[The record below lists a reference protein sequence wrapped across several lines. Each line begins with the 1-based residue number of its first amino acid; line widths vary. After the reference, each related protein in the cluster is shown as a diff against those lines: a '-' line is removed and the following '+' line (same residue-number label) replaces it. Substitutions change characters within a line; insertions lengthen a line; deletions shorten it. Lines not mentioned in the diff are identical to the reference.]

1 MPKRDGN
8 NQGFINEQIQVG
20 VGILGKP
27 LCLERKAIQK
37 PFLPRLLKIKNL
49 SQEAYMKIDKI
60 ESFFIRNGYVIRI
73 HTDTG
78 ISGVG
83 QTACWGYPEAVDS
96 IINTFKKYL
105 IGQNP
110 MRIEHHWQ
118 YLYRMGPFRGTALS
132 GAISAVDIALW
143 DIKGKHFGVPIWEL
157 LGGNCRDKIRLHL
170 LGGGSTPETMYDAA
184 KAAVEEGFTALK
196 FDPVVGGF
204 QDMGVDRLVKTARDI
219 VAAAREGG
227 GPDLDLIVEV
237 HRKLTPMNGIL
248 LESALAPFNL
258 YFIEDPIQIDT
269 ITTQAELAK
278 RMTTPLA
285 IGERNVSIWEF
296 RELLE
301 AGGPQY
307 VRPDLGLA
315 GGITHCKK
323 IAALAEAYH
332 SAVVTHN
339 FLGPLITAAS
349 LHLDASI
356 PNFITQEYTK
366 GDESAD
372 LAVYKVA
379 YQREGGYIPIP
390 EAPGLGIELDD
401 SLIEKN
407 PYQPMN
413 TGTTPLREDGSV
425 AYAV

>member
-1 MPKRDGN
+1 
-8 NQGFINEQIQVG
+8 
-20 VGILGKP
+20 
-27 LCLERKAIQK
+27 
-37 PFLPRLLKIKNL
+37 
-49 SQEAYMKIDKI
+49 MKIDKI
-60 ESFFIRNGYVIRI
+60 ESFLMGNGYVLRI

-83 QTACWGYPEAVDS
+83 QTACWGYPEAVEK
-96 IINTFKKYL
+96 IVNTFEKYL

-170 LGGGSTPETMYDAA
+170 LGGGNTPETMFDAA

-196 FDPVVGGF
+196 FDPLVGGF
-204 QDMGVDRLVKTARDI
+204 QDMAVDRLVKTARDL

-237 HRKLTPMNGIL
+237 HRKLTPMNSIV

-258 YFIEDPIQIDT
+258 YFVEDPIQIDT
-269 ITTQAELAK
+269 IKTQAELAK
-278 RMTTPLA
+278 RMTSPVGN
-285 IGERNVSIWEF
+285 GERFTTIWEF

-323 IAALAEAYH
+323 IAAIAEAYH

-366 GDESAD
+366 ADESSD
-372 LAVYKVA
+372 FAVFKVA

-401 SLIEKN
+401 SLIAET
-407 PYQPMN
+407 PYRPMN

>member
-1 MPKRDGN
+1 
-8 NQGFINEQIQVG
+8 
-20 VGILGKP
+20 
-27 LCLERKAIQK
+27 
-37 PFLPRLLKIKNL
+37 
-49 SQEAYMKIDKI
+49 MKIDKI
-60 ESFFIRNGYVIRI
+60 ESCFIRNGYVIRI

-96 IINTFKKYL
+96 IINTFKKHL

-110 MRIEHHWQ
+110 LRIEHHWQ

-170 LGGGSTPETMYDAA
+170 LGGGSTPETMFDAA

-204 QDMGVDRLVKTARDI
+204 QDMTVDRLVKTARDI

-237 HRKLTPMNGIL
+237 HRKLTPMNSIV

-285 IGERNVSIWEF
+285 VGERNVSIWEF

-315 GGITHCKK
+315 GGISHCKK

-349 LHLDASI
+349 LHLDTSI

-366 GDESAD
+366 GDESEAF
-372 LAVYKVA
+372 AVYKVA

-401 SLIEKN
+401 SLIEEN

>member
-1 MPKRDGN
+1 
-8 NQGFINEQIQVG
+8 
-20 VGILGKP
+20 
-27 LCLERKAIQK
+27 
-37 PFLPRLLKIKNL
+37 
-49 SQEAYMKIDKI
+49 MKIDKI
-60 ESFFIRNGYVIRI
+60 ESFFIGNGYVIRI

-96 IINTFKKYL
+96 IVNTFEKYL

-110 MRIEHHWQ
+110 LRIEHHWQ

-196 FDPVVGGF
+196 FDPLVGGF
-204 QDMGVDRLVKTARDI
+204 QDMTVDRLVKTARDI

-237 HRKLTPMNGIL
+237 HRKLTPMNSIV

-269 ITTQAELAK
+269 ISTQAELAK

-285 IGERNVSIWEF
+285 VGERNVSIWEF

-315 GGITHCKK
+315 GGITQCKK

-349 LHLDASI
+349 LHLDTSI

-366 GDESAD
+366 ADESEEF
-372 LAVYKVA
+372 AVYKVA

-390 EAPGLGIELDD
+390 EVPGLGIALDD
-401 SLIEKN
+401 SLIEET

>member
-1 MPKRDGN
+1 
-8 NQGFINEQIQVG
+8 
-20 VGILGKP
+20 
-27 LCLERKAIQK
+27 
-37 PFLPRLLKIKNL
+37 
-49 SQEAYMKIDKI
+49 MKIDKI
-60 ESFFIRNGYVIRI
+60 DSFLMGNGYVLRI

-83 QTACWGYPEAVDS
+83 QTACWGYPEAVEK
-96 IINTFKKYL
+96 IVNTFEKYL

-110 MRIEHHWQ
+110 LRIEHHWQ
-118 YLYRMGPFRGTALS
+118 YLYRMGPFRGTVLS

-170 LGGGSTPETMYDAA
+170 LGGGNTPETMFEAA

-196 FDPVVGGF
+196 FDPLVGGF
-204 QDMGVDRLVKTARDI
+204 QDMAVDRLVKTARDL

-227 GPDLDLIVEV
+227 GPDLDLIIEV
-237 HRKLTPMNGIL
+237 HRKLTPMNSIV

-258 YFIEDPIQIDT
+258 YFVEDPIQIDT
-269 ITTQAELAK
+269 IKTQAELAK
-278 RMTTPLA
+278 RMTSPVGN
-285 IGERNVSIWEF
+285 GERFTTIWEF

-307 VRPDLGLA
+307 VRPDVGLA
-315 GGITHCKK
+315 GGLTHCKK
-323 IAALAEAYH
+323 IAAIAEAYH

-349 LHLDASI
+349 LHLDTSI

-366 GDESAD
+366 ADESSD
-372 LAVYKVA
+372 FAVFKVA

-401 SLIEKN
+401 SLIAET

>member
-1 MPKRDGN
+1 
-8 NQGFINEQIQVG
+8 
-20 VGILGKP
+20 
-27 LCLERKAIQK
+27 
-37 PFLPRLLKIKNL
+37 
-49 SQEAYMKIDKI
+49 MKIDKI

-83 QTACWGYPEAVDS
+83 QTACWGYLEAVDS

-110 MRIEHHWQ
+110 LRIEHHWQ

-143 DIKGKHFGVPIWEL
+143 DIKGKHLGVPIWEL

-184 KAAVEEGFTALK
+184 KAAIKEGFTALK

-237 HRKLTPMNGIL
+237 HRKLTPMNSIL

-258 YFIEDPIQIDT
+258 YFIEDPIQIDA
-269 ITTQAELAK
+269 ITTQGELAK

-349 LHLDASI
+349 LHLDTSI

-366 GDESAD
+366 GDESEAF
-372 LAVYKVA
+372 AVYKVA

-401 SLIEKN
+401 SLIEEN

-413 TGTTPLREDGSV
+413 TGTTLLREDGSV

>member
-1 MPKRDGN
+1 
-8 NQGFINEQIQVG
+8 
-20 VGILGKP
+20 
-27 LCLERKAIQK
+27 
-37 PFLPRLLKIKNL
+37 
-49 SQEAYMKIDKI
+49 MKIDKI
-60 ESFFIRNGYVIRI
+60 ESFFIGNGYVIRI
-73 HTDTG
+73 WTDTG
-78 ISGVG
+78 LNGIG
-83 QTACWGYPEAVDS
+83 QTACWGYPEAVERMV
-96 IINTFKKYL
+96 NTFEKYL

-110 MRIEHHWQ
+110 LRIEHHWQ
-118 YLYRMGPFRGTALS
+118 HLYRMGPFKGTALS
-132 GAISAVDIALW
+132 GAISAIDIALH
-143 DIKGKHFGVPIWEL
+143 DIKGKHFDVPIWEL

-170 LGGGSTPETMYDAA
+170 LGGGGTPETMFEAA
-184 KAAVEEGFTALK
+184 KVAVAEGFTALK
-196 FDPVVGGF
+196 FDPLVGNF
-204 QDMGVDRLVKTARDI
+204 QDMGLDRLVNTARDL

-237 HRKLTPMNGIL
+237 HRKLTPMNSIV

-285 IGERNVSIWEF
+285 LGERNVSIWEF

-301 AGGPQY
+301 VGGPQY
-307 VRPDLGLA
+307 VRPDVGLA
-315 GGITHCKK
+315 GGLTHCKK
-323 IAALAEAYH
+323 IAAIAEAYH

-339 FLGPLITAAS
+339 FLGPVITAAS

-356 PNFITQEYTK
+356 PNFVTQEYTK
-366 GDESAD
+366 ADESDAF
-372 LAVYKVA
+372 AVYKVA

-390 EAPGLGIELDD
+390 DVPGLGVEINDD
-401 SLIEKN
+401 LIAET
-407 PYQPMN
+407 PFRPMN

>member
-1 MPKRDGN
+1 
-8 NQGFINEQIQVG
+8 
-20 VGILGKP
+20 
-27 LCLERKAIQK
+27 
-37 PFLPRLLKIKNL
+37 
-49 SQEAYMKIDKI
+49 MKIDKI

-83 QTACWGYPEAVDS
+83 QTACWGYLEAVDS
-96 IINTFKKYL
+96 IIETFKKYL

-110 MRIEHHWQ
+110 LRIEHHWQ

-132 GAISAVDIALW
+132 GAISAIDIALW
-143 DIKGKHFGVPIWEL
+143 DIKGKHLGVPIWEL

-170 LGGGSTPETMYDAA
+170 LGGGSTPETMFAAA

-196 FDPVVGGF
+196 FDPLVGGF
-204 QDMGVDRLVKTARDI
+204 QDMAVDRLVKTARDL

-237 HRKLTPMNGIL
+237 HRKLTPMNSIV

-269 ITTQAELAK
+269 ITTQAELTK

-349 LHLDASI
+349 IHLDASI
-356 PNFITQEYTK
+356 PNFVTQEYTK
-366 GDESAD
+366 SDESED
-372 LAVYKVA
+372 FAVYKVA

-390 EAPGLGIELDD
+390 EVPGLGIELDD
-401 SLIEKN
+401 SLIAEN

>member
-1 MPKRDGN
+1 
-8 NQGFINEQIQVG
+8 
-20 VGILGKP
+20 
-27 LCLERKAIQK
+27 
-37 PFLPRLLKIKNL
+37 
-49 SQEAYMKIDKI
+49 MKIDKI
-60 ESFFIRNGYVIRI
+60 ESFLMGNGYVLRI

-83 QTACWGYPEAVDS
+83 QTACWGYPEAVEK
-96 IINTFKKYL
+96 IVNTFEKYL
-105 IGQNP
+105 LGQNP
-110 MRIEHHWQ
+110 LRIEHHWQ

-170 LGGGSTPETMYDAA
+170 LGGGNTPETMFEAA

-196 FDPVVGGF
+196 FDPLVGGF
-204 QDMGVDRLVKTARDI
+204 QDMAVDRLVKTARDI

-237 HRKLTPMNGIL
+237 HRKLTPMNSIV

-269 ITTQAELAK
+269 IKTQAELAK
-278 RMTTPLA
+278 RMTSPVGN
-285 IGERNVSIWEF
+285 GERLTTIWEF

-315 GGITHCKK
+315 GGLTHCKK
-323 IAALAEAYH
+323 IAAIAEAYH

-366 GDESAD
+366 ADESSD
-372 LAVYKVA
+372 FAVFKVA

-401 SLIEKN
+401 SLIAET
-407 PYQPMN
+407 PYRPMN

>member
-1 MPKRDGN
+1 
-8 NQGFINEQIQVG
+8 
-20 VGILGKP
+20 
-27 LCLERKAIQK
+27 
-37 PFLPRLLKIKNL
+37 
-49 SQEAYMKIDKI
+49 MKIDKI
-60 ESFFIRNGYVIRI
+60 ESFFIGNGYVIRI

-83 QTACWGYPEAVDS
+83 QTACWGYPEAVEK
-96 IINTFKKYL
+96 IVNTFEKYL

-110 MRIEHHWQ
+110 LRIEHHWQ
-118 YLYRMGPFRGTALS
+118 YLYRMGPFRGTVLS

-170 LGGGSTPETMYDAA
+170 LGGGSTPETMFEAA
-184 KAAVEEGFTALK
+184 KAAVAEGFTALK
-196 FDPVVGGF
+196 FDPLVGGF
-204 QDMGVDRLVKTARDI
+204 QDMTVDRLVKTARNL

-237 HRKLTPMNGIL
+237 HRKLTPMNSIV

-269 ITTQAELAK
+269 ITTQGQLAK
-278 RMTTPLA
+278 RMTTPVGN
-285 IGERNVSIWEF
+285 GERFVSIWEF

-301 AGGPQY
+301 SGGPQY
-307 VRPDLGLA
+307 VRPDVGLA
-315 GGITHCKK
+315 GGLTHCKK
-323 IAALAEAYH
+323 IAAIAEAYH

-349 LHLDASI
+349 LHLDTSI
-356 PNFITQEYTK
+356 PNFITQEYSK
-366 GDESAD
+366 VDEAPES
-372 LAVYKVA
+372 AVYKVA

-390 EAPGLGIELDD
+390 EVPGLGIELDD
-401 SLIEKN
+401 SLIEQT

-413 TGTTPLREDGSV
+413 TGMTPLREDGSV

>member
-1 MPKRDGN
+1 
-8 NQGFINEQIQVG
+8 
-20 VGILGKP
+20 
-27 LCLERKAIQK
+27 
-37 PFLPRLLKIKNL
+37 
-49 SQEAYMKIDKI
+49 MKIDKI

-83 QTACWGYPEAVDS
+83 QTACWGYPEAVDQ
-96 IINTFKKYL
+96 IINTFKKHL

-110 MRIEHHWQ
+110 LRIEHHWQ

-143 DIKGKHFGVPIWEL
+143 DIKGKHLGVPIWEL

-170 LGGGSTPETMYDAA
+170 LGGGGTPETMYEAA

-196 FDPVVGGF
+196 FDPLVGNF
-204 QDMGVDRLVKTARDI
+204 QDMGVDRLVKTARDL

-237 HRKLTPMNGIL
+237 HRKLTPMNSIV
-248 LESALAPFNL
+248 LEAALAPFNL

-307 VRPDLGLA
+307 VRPDVGLA

-349 LHLDASI
+349 LHLDTSI

-366 GDESAD
+366 SDESSD
-372 LAVYKVA
+372 FAVYKVA

-390 EAPGLGIELDD
+390 EVPGLGIELDD
-401 SLIEKN
+401 SLIEQN

-413 TGTTPLREDGSV
+413 TGRTPLREDGSV

>member
-1 MPKRDGN
+1 
-8 NQGFINEQIQVG
+8 
-20 VGILGKP
+20 
-27 LCLERKAIQK
+27 
-37 PFLPRLLKIKNL
+37 
-49 SQEAYMKIDKI
+49 MKIDKI

-83 QTACWGYPEAVDS
+83 QTACWGYPEAVDQ

-110 MRIEHHWQ
+110 LRIEHHWQ
-118 YLYRMGPFRGTALS
+118 HLYRMGPFRGTALS
-132 GAISAVDIALW
+132 GAISAIDIALW

-170 LGGGSTPETMYDAA
+170 LGGGGTPETMYEAA

-196 FDPVVGGF
+196 FDPLVGNF
-204 QDMGVDRLVKTARDI
+204 QDMAVDRLVKTARDL

-237 HRKLTPMNGIL
+237 HRKLTPMNSIV

-269 ITTQAELAK
+269 ITTQGELAK

-296 RELLE
+296 REILE

-307 VRPDLGLA
+307 VRPDVGLA

-349 LHLDASI
+349 LHLDTSI

-366 GDESAD
+366 GDESED
-372 LAVYKVA
+372 FAVYKVA

-401 SLIEKN
+401 SLIEQN
-407 PYQPMN
+407 PFQPMN

>member
-1 MPKRDGN
+1 
-8 NQGFINEQIQVG
+8 
-20 VGILGKP
+20 
-27 LCLERKAIQK
+27 
-37 PFLPRLLKIKNL
+37 
-49 SQEAYMKIDKI
+49 MKIDKI

-83 QTACWGYPEAVDS
+83 QTACWGYPEAVDN
-96 IINTFKKYL
+96 IINTFKKHL

-110 MRIEHHWQ
+110 LRIEHHWQ

-143 DIKGKHFGVPIWEL
+143 DIKGKHLGVPIWEL

-170 LGGGSTPETMYDAA
+170 LGGGGTPETMYEAA
-184 KAAVEEGFTALK
+184 KTAVEEGFTALK
-196 FDPVVGGF
+196 FDPLVGNF
-204 QDMGVDRLVKTARDI
+204 QDMGVDRLVKTARDL

-237 HRKLTPMNGIL
+237 HRKLTPMNSIV
-248 LESALAPFNL
+248 LEAALAPFNL

-296 RELLE
+296 REMLE

-307 VRPDLGLA
+307 VRPDVGLA

-349 LHLDASI
+349 LHLDTSI

-366 GDESAD
+366 SDESSD
-372 LAVYKVA
+372 FAVYKVA

-390 EAPGLGIELDD
+390 EVPGLGIELDD
-401 SLIEKN
+401 SLIEQN

-413 TGTTPLREDGSV
+413 TGRTPLREDGSV

>member
-1 MPKRDGN
+1 
-8 NQGFINEQIQVG
+8 
-20 VGILGKP
+20 
-27 LCLERKAIQK
+27 
-37 PFLPRLLKIKNL
+37 
-49 SQEAYMKIDKI
+49 MKIDKI

-96 IINTFKKYL
+96 IINTFKKHL

-110 MRIEHHWQ
+110 LRIEHHWQ

-143 DIKGKHFGVPIWEL
+143 DIKGKHLGVPIWEL

-170 LGGGSTPETMYDAA
+170 LGGGGTPETMFEAA

-196 FDPVVGGF
+196 FDPLVGGF
-204 QDMGVDRLVKTARDI
+204 QDMGVDRLVKTARDL

-237 HRKLTPMNGIL
+237 HRKLTPMNSIV
-248 LESALAPFNL
+248 LEAALAPFNL

-296 RELLE
+296 REMLE

-366 GDESAD
+366 RDESED
-372 LAVYKVA
+372 FAVYKVA

-390 EAPGLGIELDD
+390 EVPGLGIELDD
-401 SLIEKN
+401 NLIEQN

-413 TGTTPLREDGSV
+413 TGSTPLREDGSV

>member
-1 MPKRDGN
+1 
-8 NQGFINEQIQVG
+8 
-20 VGILGKP
+20 
-27 LCLERKAIQK
+27 
-37 PFLPRLLKIKNL
+37 
-49 SQEAYMKIDKI
+49 MKIDKI

-83 QTACWGYPEAVDS
+83 QTACWGYPEAVDQ
-96 IINTFKKYL
+96 IINTFKKHL

-110 MRIEHHWQ
+110 LRIEHHWQ

-143 DIKGKHFGVPIWEL
+143 DIKGKHLGVPIWEL

-170 LGGGSTPETMYDAA
+170 LGGGGTPETMYEAA

-196 FDPVVGGF
+196 FDPLVGGF
-204 QDMGVDRLVKTARDI
+204 QDMGVDRLVKTARDL

-237 HRKLTPMNGIL
+237 HRKLTPMNSIV
-248 LESALAPFNL
+248 LEAALAPFNL

-296 RELLE
+296 REMLE

-366 GDESAD
+366 RDESED
-372 LAVYKVA
+372 FAVYKVA

-390 EAPGLGIELDD
+390 EVPGLGIELDD
-401 SLIEKN
+401 SLIEQN

-413 TGTTPLREDGSV
+413 TGRTPLREDGSV

>member
-1 MPKRDGN
+1 
-8 NQGFINEQIQVG
+8 
-20 VGILGKP
+20 
-27 LCLERKAIQK
+27 
-37 PFLPRLLKIKNL
+37 
-49 SQEAYMKIDKI
+49 MKIDKI
-60 ESFFIRNGYVIRI
+60 ESFLMGNGYVLRI

-83 QTACWGYPEAVDS
+83 QTACWGYPEAVEK
-96 IINTFKKYL
+96 IVNTFEKYL

-110 MRIEHHWQ
+110 LRIEHHWQ

-170 LGGGSTPETMYDAA
+170 LGGGNTPETMFDAA

-196 FDPVVGGF
+196 FDPLVGGF
-204 QDMGVDRLVKTARDI
+204 QDMAVDRLVKTARDL

-237 HRKLTPMNGIL
+237 HRKLTPMNSIV

-258 YFIEDPIQIDT
+258 YFVEDPIQIDT
-269 ITTQAELAK
+269 IKTQGELAK
-278 RMTTPLA
+278 RMTSPVGN
-285 IGERNVSIWEF
+285 GERFTTIWEF

-307 VRPDLGLA
+307 VRPDVGLA
-315 GGITHCKK
+315 GGLTHCKK
-323 IAALAEAYH
+323 IAAIAEAYH

-366 GDESAD
+366 ADESSD
-372 LAVYKVA
+372 FAVFKVA

-390 EAPGLGIELDD
+390 EAPGLGIKLDD
-401 SLIEKN
+401 SLIAET

>member
-1 MPKRDGN
+1 
-8 NQGFINEQIQVG
+8 
-20 VGILGKP
+20 
-27 LCLERKAIQK
+27 
-37 PFLPRLLKIKNL
+37 
-49 SQEAYMKIDKI
+49 MKIDKI

-83 QTACWGYPEAVDS
+83 QTACWGYPEAVDQ

-110 MRIEHHWQ
+110 LRIEHHWQ

-170 LGGGSTPETMYDAA
+170 LGGGGTPETMFEAA

-196 FDPVVGGF
+196 FDPLVGNF
-204 QDMGVDRLVKTARDI
+204 QDMAVDRLVKTARDL

-237 HRKLTPMNGIL
+237 HRKLTPMNSIV

-269 ITTQAELAK
+269 ITTQGELAK

-296 RELLE
+296 REILE

-307 VRPDLGLA
+307 VRPDVGLA

-349 LHLDASI
+349 LHLDTSI

-366 GDESAD
+366 SDESED
-372 LAVYKVA
+372 FAVYKVA

-401 SLIEKN
+401 SLIEQN

>member
-1 MPKRDGN
+1 
-8 NQGFINEQIQVG
+8 
-20 VGILGKP
+20 
-27 LCLERKAIQK
+27 
-37 PFLPRLLKIKNL
+37 
-49 SQEAYMKIDKI
+49 MKIDKI
-60 ESFFIRNGYVIRI
+60 ESFFIGNGYVIRI

-78 ISGVG
+78 LSGIG
-83 QTACWGYPEAVDS
+83 QTACWGYPEAVEK
-96 IINTFKKYL
+96 IVNTFEKYL

-110 MRIEHHWQ
+110 LRIEHHWQ

-143 DIKGKHFGVPIWEL
+143 DIKGKHLGVPIWEL

-170 LGGGSTPETMYDAA
+170 LGGGGTPETMFEAA
-184 KAAVEEGFTALK
+184 KAAVAEGFTALK
-196 FDPVVGGF
+196 FDPLVGNY
-204 QDMGVDRLVKTARDI
+204 QDMALDRLVKTARDL

-237 HRKLTPMNGIL
+237 HRKLTPMNSIV

-296 RELLE
+296 REILE

-307 VRPDLGLA
+307 VRPDVGLA
-315 GGITHCKK
+315 GGLTHCKK
-323 IAALAEAYH
+323 IAAIAEAYH

-366 GDESAD
+366 GDESD
-372 LAVYKVA
+372 RFAVYKVT

-390 EAPGLGIELDD
+390 EVPGLGVELDD
-401 SLIEKN
+401 SLIEAT
-407 PYQPMN
+407 PFQPMN
-413 TGTTPLREDGSV
+413 TGTTLLREDGSV

>member
-1 MPKRDGN
+1 
-8 NQGFINEQIQVG
+8 
-20 VGILGKP
+20 
-27 LCLERKAIQK
+27 
-37 PFLPRLLKIKNL
+37 
-49 SQEAYMKIDKI
+49 MKIDKI

-96 IINTFKKYL
+96 IIDTFKKHL

-110 MRIEHHWQ
+110 LRIEHHWQ

-204 QDMGVDRLVKTARDI
+204 QDMTVDRLVKTARDI
-219 VAAAREGG
+219 VDAAREGG

-237 HRKLTPMNGIL
+237 HRKLTPMNSIV

-285 IGERNVSIWEF
+285 VGERNVSIWEF

-349 LHLDASI
+349 LHLDTSI

-366 GDESAD
+366 GDESD
-372 LAVYKVA
+372 DFAVYKVA

-401 SLIEKN
+401 SLIEEN

>member
-1 MPKRDGN
+1 
-8 NQGFINEQIQVG
+8 
-20 VGILGKP
+20 
-27 LCLERKAIQK
+27 
-37 PFLPRLLKIKNL
+37 
-49 SQEAYMKIDKI
+49 MKIDKI
-60 ESFFIRNGYVIRI
+60 ESFFIGNGYVIRI

-110 MRIEHHWQ
+110 LRIEHHWQ

-170 LGGGSTPETMYDAA
+170 LGGGSTPETMYAAA

-196 FDPVVGGF
+196 FDPLVGGF
-204 QDMGVDRLVKTARDI
+204 QDMTVDRLVKTARDI

-237 HRKLTPMNGIL
+237 HRKLTPMNSIV

-269 ITTQAELAK
+269 IATQAELAK

-285 IGERNVSIWEF
+285 VGERNVSIWEF

-315 GGITHCKK
+315 GGITQCKK

-339 FLGPLITAAS
+339 FLGPLITAAA
-349 LHLDASI
+349 LHLDTSI

-366 GDESAD
+366 ADESEKF
-372 LAVYKVA
+372 AVYKVA

-401 SLIEKN
+401 SLIEKT

-413 TGTTPLREDGSV
+413 TGTTLLREDGSV

>member
-1 MPKRDGN
+1 
-8 NQGFINEQIQVG
+8 
-20 VGILGKP
+20 
-27 LCLERKAIQK
+27 
-37 PFLPRLLKIKNL
+37 
-49 SQEAYMKIDKI
+49 MKIDKI
-60 ESFFIRNGYVIRI
+60 ESFFIGNGYVIRI

-78 ISGVG
+78 LSGVG
-83 QTACWGYPEAVDS
+83 QTACWGYPEAVEK
-96 IINTFKKYL
+96 IVNTFEKYL

-110 MRIEHHWQ
+110 LRIEHHWQ
-118 YLYRMGPFRGTALS
+118 YLYRMGPFKGTALS

-170 LGGGSTPETMYDAA
+170 LGGASTPETMFEAA
-184 KAAVEEGFTALK
+184 KAAVAEGFTALK
-196 FDPVVGGF
+196 FDPLVGNF
-204 QDMGVDRLVKTARDI
+204 QDMTVDRLVKTARDL
-219 VAAAREGG
+219 VAAARDGG

-237 HRKLTPMNGIL
+237 HRKLTPMNSIL
-248 LESALAPFNL
+248 LEAALAPFNL

-269 ITTQAELAK
+269 IKTQAELAK
-278 RMTTPLA
+278 RMTTPVA
-285 IGERNVSIWEF
+285 NGERLTTIWEF

-307 VRPDLGLA
+307 VRPDVGLA
-315 GGITHCKK
+315 GGLTHCKK
-323 IAALAEAYH
+323 IAAIAEAYH

-349 LHLDASI
+349 LHLDTSI

-366 GDESAD
+366 GDESPD
-372 LAVYKVA
+372 YAVYKVA

-401 SLIEKN
+401 SLIAQT
-407 PYQPMN
+407 PYRPMN

>member
-1 MPKRDGN
+1 
-8 NQGFINEQIQVG
+8 
-20 VGILGKP
+20 
-27 LCLERKAIQK
+27 
-37 PFLPRLLKIKNL
+37 
-49 SQEAYMKIDKI
+49 MKIDKI
-60 ESFFIRNGYVIRI
+60 ESFFIGNGYVIRI

-78 ISGVG
+78 LSGIG
-83 QTACWGYPEAVDS
+83 QTACWGYPEAVEK
-96 IINTFKKYL
+96 IVNTFEKYL
-105 IGQNP
+105 VGQNP
-110 MRIEHHWQ
+110 LRIEHHWQ
-118 YLYRMGPFRGTALS
+118 YLYRMGPFKGTALS

-143 DIKGKHFGVPIWEL
+143 DIKGKHLNVPIWEL

-170 LGGGSTPETMYDAA
+170 LGGGGTPETMFEAA
-184 KAAVEEGFTALK
+184 KAAVAEGFTALK
-196 FDPVVGGF
+196 FDPLVGNY
-204 QDMGVDRLVKTARDI
+204 QDMGLDRLVKTARDL

-237 HRKLTPMNGIL
+237 HRKLTPMNSIV

-296 RELLE
+296 REILE

-307 VRPDLGLA
+307 VRPDVGLA
-315 GGITHCKK
+315 GGLTHCKK
-323 IAALAEAYH
+323 IAAIAEAYH

-366 GDESAD
+366 GDESD
-372 LAVYKVA
+372 RFAVYKVA

-390 EAPGLGIELDD
+390 EVPGLGVELDD
-401 SLIEKN
+401 SLIEAT
-407 PYQPMN
+407 PFQPMN
-413 TGTTPLREDGSV
+413 TGSTLLREDGSV

>member
-1 MPKRDGN
+1 
-8 NQGFINEQIQVG
+8 
-20 VGILGKP
+20 
-27 LCLERKAIQK
+27 
-37 PFLPRLLKIKNL
+37 
-49 SQEAYMKIDKI
+49 MKIDKI
-60 ESFFIRNGYVIRI
+60 ESFLMGNGYVLRI

-83 QTACWGYPEAVDS
+83 QTACWGYPEAVEK
-96 IINTFKKYL
+96 IVNTFEKYL

-110 MRIEHHWQ
+110 LRIEHHWQ

-170 LGGGSTPETMYDAA
+170 LGGGNTPETMFDAA

-196 FDPVVGGF
+196 FDPLVGGF
-204 QDMGVDRLVKTARDI
+204 QDMAVDRLVKTARDL

-237 HRKLTPMNGIL
+237 HRKLTPMNSIV

-258 YFIEDPIQIDT
+258 YFVEDPIQIDT
-269 ITTQAELAK
+269 IKTQAELAK
-278 RMTTPLA
+278 RMTSPVGN
-285 IGERNVSIWEF
+285 GERFTTIWEF

-323 IAALAEAYH
+323 IAAIAEAYH

-366 GDESAD
+366 ADESSD
-372 LAVYKVA
+372 FAVFKVA

-401 SLIEKN
+401 SLIAET

>member
-1 MPKRDGN
+1 
-8 NQGFINEQIQVG
+8 
-20 VGILGKP
+20 
-27 LCLERKAIQK
+27 
-37 PFLPRLLKIKNL
+37 
-49 SQEAYMKIDKI
+49 MKIDKI
-60 ESFFIRNGYVIRI
+60 ESFFIGNGYVIRI

-78 ISGVG
+78 ISGIG
-83 QTACWGYPEAVDS
+83 QTACWGYPEAVEK
-96 IINTFKKYL
+96 IVNTFEKYL

-110 MRIEHHWQ
+110 LRIEHHWQ
-118 YLYRMGPFRGTALS
+118 YLYRMGPFKGTALC

-143 DIKGKHFGVPIWEL
+143 DIKGKHFDVPIWEL

-170 LGGGSTPETMYDAA
+170 LGGGGTPETMFAAA
-184 KAAVEEGFTALK
+184 KSAVEEGFTALK
-196 FDPVVGGF
+196 FDPLVGNF
-204 QDMGVDRLVKTARDI
+204 QDMAVDRLVKTARDL

-237 HRKLTPMNGIL
+237 HRKLTPMNSIV
-248 LESALAPFNL
+248 LETALAPFNL

-269 ITTQAELAK
+269 ITTQGELAK

-285 IGERNVSIWEF
+285 IGERFTTIWEF

-301 AGGPQY
+301 YGGPQY
-307 VRPDLGLA
+307 VRPDVGLA
-315 GGITHCKK
+315 GGLTHCKK
-323 IAALAEAYH
+323 IAAIAESYH

-339 FLGPLITAAS
+339 FLGPIITAAS

-366 GDESAD
+366 ADESD
-372 LAVYKVA
+372 QFAVYKVS

-390 EAPGLGIELDD
+390 EVPGLGVELDD
-401 SLIEKN
+401 SLIEKT
-407 PYQPMN
+407 PFQPMN
-413 TGTTPLREDGSV
+413 TGSTPLREDGSV

>member
-1 MPKRDGN
+1 
-8 NQGFINEQIQVG
+8 
-20 VGILGKP
+20 
-27 LCLERKAIQK
+27 
-37 PFLPRLLKIKNL
+37 
-49 SQEAYMKIDKI
+49 MKIDKI

-73 HTDTG
+73 YTDTG

-96 IINTFKKYL
+96 IINTFKKHL

-110 MRIEHHWQ
+110 LRIEHHWQ

-143 DIKGKHFGVPIWEL
+143 DIKGKHFDVPIWEL

-170 LGGGSTPETMYDAA
+170 LGGGSTPETMYEAA
-184 KAAVEEGFTALK
+184 KAAVDEGFTALK

-204 QDMGVDRLVKTARDI
+204 QDMTVDRLVKTARDI

-237 HRKLTPMNGIL
+237 HRKLTPMNGIV

-339 FLGPLITAAS
+339 FLGPVITAAS
-349 LHLDASI
+349 LHLDTSI

-366 GDESAD
+366 GDESED
-372 LAVYKVA
+372 FAVYKVA

>member
-1 MPKRDGN
+1 
-8 NQGFINEQIQVG
+8 
-20 VGILGKP
+20 
-27 LCLERKAIQK
+27 
-37 PFLPRLLKIKNL
+37 
-49 SQEAYMKIDKI
+49 MKIDKI

-83 QTACWGYPEAVDS
+83 QTACWGYPEAVDQ

-110 MRIEHHWQ
+110 LRIEHHWQ

-143 DIKGKHFGVPIWEL
+143 DIKGKHLGIPIWEL

-170 LGGGSTPETMYDAA
+170 LGGGGTPETMYEAA

-196 FDPVVGGF
+196 FDPVVGNF
-204 QDMGVDRLVKTARDI
+204 QDMAVDRLVKTARDL

-237 HRKLTPMNGIL
+237 HRKLTPMNSIM
-248 LESALAPFNL
+248 LEAALAPFNL

-296 RELLE
+296 REMLE

-307 VRPDLGLA
+307 VRPDVGLA

-349 LHLDASI
+349 LHLDTSI

-366 GDESAD
+366 GDESED
-372 LAVYKVA
+372 FAVYKVA
-379 YQREGGYIPIP
+379 YQRKGGYIPIP
-390 EAPGLGIELDD
+390 EVPGLGIELDD
-401 SLIEKN
+401 SLIEQN